1 MNIEI
6 AVSKNRVIQI
16 ICLIFAG
23 EIIFGLPFHT
33 ARFFRPTFLDV
44 FNFSNTYLGDIFA
57 VYGLT
62 AMLSYFAGGMIA
74 DRISARAL
82 MSISL
87 ILTACGGLYMS
98 TIPGEIGMMILYGYW
113 GITTIFLFWAAMIKA
128 TKDWGGDLSQ
138 GKAFGLLDGGR
149 GLVAIVVSVVAIAIL
164 ANYLPSNTN
173 QATDMERLNGFRS
186 VILLYS
192 VATGVTGI
200 LIWLL
205 IPSSI
210 GKATKSS
217 EKNIFSGLTKVLNN
231 RLVWSQA
238 GIIICAYSTYKG
250 LDNFSLYAFQVL
262 GMNEVEAAQLFT
274 YGSLTR
280 PIAAVFA
287 GILADRFLGSRVI
300 LIMFAILIASFGF
313 LAIGTT
319 TAGLIGI
326 IYTNIFVSFFAVFA
340 LRGIY
345 FALLQETKT
354 QREITGTTVGIV
366 SFMGFTPEI
375 FFGPISGRIL
385 DAAPGIQGH
394 HNYFLFLT
402 GISVVGLC
410 VAMLLIKLNKLSST
424 RKTVLIN
431 QNKVE

>member
-62 AMLSYFAGGMIA
+62 AMFSYFAGGMIA

-128 TKDWGGDLSQ
+128 TKDWGGNLSQ

-149 GLVAIVVSVVAIAIL
+149 GLVAIVVSVIAIAIL
-164 ANYLPSNTN
+164 ADYLPSDTN

-205 IPSSI
+205 IPDSI
-210 GKATKSS
+210 GKATKSP
-217 EKNIFSGLTKVLNN
+217 EKSIFSGLRKVLNN

-262 GMNEVEAAQLFT
+262 GKNEVEAAQLFT

-287 GILADRFLGSRVI
+287 GILADRS
-300 LIMFAILIASFGF
+300 
-313 LAIGTT
+313 
-319 TAGLIGI
+319 
-326 IYTNIFVSFFAVFA
+326 
-340 LRGIY
+340 
-345 FALLQETKT
+345 
-354 QREITGTTVGIV
+354 
-366 SFMGFTPEI
+366 
-375 FFGPISGRIL
+375 
-385 DAAPGIQGH
+385 
-394 HNYFLFLT
+394 
-402 GISVVGLC
+402 
-410 VAMLLIKLNKLSST
+410 
-424 RKTVLIN
+424 
-431 QNKVE
+431 

>member
-1 MNIEI
+1 
-6 AVSKNRVIQI
+6 
-16 ICLIFAG
+16 
-23 EIIFGLPFHT
+23 
-33 ARFFRPTFLDV
+33 
-44 FNFSNTYLGDIFA
+44 
-57 VYGLT
+57 
-62 AMLSYFAGGMIA
+62 
-74 DRISARAL
+74 

-164 ANYLPSNTN
+164 ADYLPSNTN

-192 VATGVTGI
+192 AATGITGMF
-200 LIWLL
+200 IWLL

-394 HNYFLFLT
+394 HNYFLFLA